1 MEVRV
6 LVGVQSARGTAETST
21 MYRLAST
28 DFGMAPSVDK
38 TTSEAL
44 GSLLT
49 FFLTLLE
56 NQSQML
62 LIQQQT

>member
-6 LVGVQSARGTAETST
+6 LVGKQTARGTAEIST

-44 GSLLT
+44 G
-49 FFLTLLE
+49 
-56 NQSQML
+56 
-62 LIQQQT
+62 